1 MITVTN
7 FLKQVSGEL
16 LKKAPEVLQNDF
28 DFVKENIDLY
38 NEDET
43 IKKYIDTYIAKLN
56 QVAGKTQKQKI
67 STTKSTNKSAIS
79 KKQNPKYK
87 KGFKFI
93 DGDEFEIIEEGKP
106 SKGNGYDYNVRN
118 NTKKVTFYLT
128 EAQITK
134 IIKSKKST
142 AKIKV
147 TKVKPPTPSSTKVA
161 KISPEVG
168 FIKRYVAMDG
178 KRKTRK
184 QLLAF
189 INSLQRAIEKKEI
202 RKTNKY
208 AKEIMHIQTELINI
222 YNNPKVGETFTFQL
236 DDSDKKV
243 IEKYHTISRSEKQRT
258 SVRLISRYIGIH
270 GKTNVKEK
278 AERLLKA
285 IKNALT
291 RKQIT
296 SSDPYLNEVK
306 KVEKNLQEFIDAK
319 KVKLHINKVDL
330 KGLMGIPGVGL
341 IKYSHDLKK
350 GDSVFT
356 PLGKKGI
363 VNRIVG
369 NTAYLEEFPE
379 DSFNVN
385 FLERIAR
392 KAPGRA
398 RNRFRNNVSGLGAIT
413 AAQLSDIDYDTY
425 GFTCKWLNLIG
436 DPAIP
441 FSLMF
446 WSKPGKGKSTLA
458 IELVKYMIQNF
469 ARKALFVAK
478 EEGLSYT
485 LKDKFTRLNAFDD
498 NIHIVAE
505 MPEDLSGYDVVALDS
520 ATRLKM
526 QPDDFVKLK
535 KKFPSTTFILVFQAT
550 SDGSYRGNKEWEHEV
565 DVSIYI
571 NENGYAKAE
580 KTRFGGTGTLKVFKG
595 TPDHIYKFT
604 LLQDAE
610 RFVENRKDEKLWM
623 VQGDDGKVWVTN
635 ADKAKE
641 LQNQDYQ
648 VY

>member
-1 MITVTN
+1 MITVAN
-7 FLKQVSGEL
+7 FLNQVSGEL

-43 IKKYIDTYIAKLN
+43 TKKYIDTYIAKFN
-56 QVAGKTQKQKI
+56 QVASKSAKAKSKQPPKKTKPASKP
-67 STTKSTNKSAIS
+67 TTK
-79 KKQNPKYK
+79 
-87 KGFKFI
+87 
-93 DGDEFEIIEEGKP
+93 
-106 SKGNGYDYNVRN
+106 
-118 NTKKVTFYLT
+118 TKAPV
-128 EAQITK
+128 
-134 IIKSKKST
+134 
-142 AKIKV
+142 
-147 TKVKPPTPSSTKVA
+147 VKPNKTVAKKPASPSYTNLA
-161 KISPEVG
+161 KISPEVR
-168 FIKRYVAMDG
+168 FIKRFVSMDG

-184 QLLAF
+184 QLLTF

-202 RKTNKY
+202 RKTSKY

-222 YNNPKVGETFTFQL
+222 YNNPEVGDTFTFQL

-243 IEKYHTISRSEKQRT
+243 IEKYRTISGSEKQRA

-285 IKNALT
+285 IKTAIAK
-291 RKQIT
+291 KQIT
-296 SSDPYLNEVK
+296 SSDPYLSEVK

-341 IKYSHDLKK
+341 IKFSHDLKK

-356 PLGKKGI
+356 PIGRRGT

-379 DSFNVN
+379 DGFNVN
-385 FLERIAR
+385 YLEKIAR

-398 RNRFRNNVSGLGAIT
+398 RNRFRNNVSGLGTIT
-413 AAQLSDIDYDTY
+413 AAQLSDINYDTY
-425 GFTCKWLNLIG
+425 GFTGKWLNLIG

-441 FSLMF
+441 FQLMF

-458 IELVKYMIQNF
+458 IDLMKYMVQNF
-469 ARKALFVAK
+469 KRTALFVAK
-478 EEGLSYT
+478 EEGLGYT
-485 LKDKFTRLNAFDD
+485 LKDKFTRLNAFDE
-498 NIHIVAE
+498 NIHIVPE
-505 MPEDLSGYDVVALDS
+505 MPEDLTGYDIVVLDS
-520 ATRLKM
+520 VTRLKM
-526 QPDDFVKLK
+526 QPDDFVALK
-535 KKFPSTTFILVFQAT
+535 KKYPKTTFILVFQAT
-550 SDGSYRGNKEWEHEV
+550 SDGNYRGNKEWEHEV

-580 KTRFGGTGTLKVFKG
+580 KTRFGGTGTIKVFKG

-604 LLQDAE
+604 HLQDAE
-610 RFVENRKDEKLWM
+610 KFVSNRKDEKLRM

-635 ADKAKE
+635 ADKARE
-641 LQNQDYQ
+641 LQIQGYQ
-648 VY
+648 MY